1 MSKKN
6 KLGLYDLETL
16 PLNITKAEDMG
27 MLQWVLKLMNAS
39 HEKELLEKIPE
50 SFPKAELEA
59 EEKNLYEQ
67 YQSFGAALRLNEDGD
82 YTPDDVEQVMRHFIS
97 AHDKSFNAKGIKSL
111 DRGKYELDDEVA
123 YYIKESFLRYLDSP
137 QKKGDLDKAFKTVK
151 KGGVKKPF
159 PSALSGHVPEVIQ
172 KIMNEFMD
180 SKEERVG
187 KPPLNITN
195 VIEGYS
201 ASEDIKLS
209 TLKDWWNEYHKN
221 ALVMFEISL
230 VFNKKEFTETHVKQ
244 IQDNFIADFRK

>member
-159 PSALSGHVPEVIQ
+159 PSALSGHVP
-172 KIMNEFMD
+172 D
-180 SKEERVG
+180 
-187 KPPLNITN
+187 
-195 VIEGYS
+195 
-201 ASEDIKLS
+201 DIKKMTEIIMTDPYP
-209 TLKDWWNEYHKN
+209 TLDAALEIVSGGVKGEKSNLKRYWRNYKFN
-221 ALVMFEISL
+221 ALPYFEMKL
-230 VFNKKEFTETHVKQ
+230 RLKNLDFTDEMEDQ
-244 IQDNFIADFRK
+244 IRKYFIEDFRK

>member
-67 YQSFGAALRLNEDGD
+67 YQSFDAALRLNEDGD

-159 PSALSGHVPEVIQ
+159 LSAKQGFVPDDMKKMVDIIMSDPYPTLDSALEIV
-172 KIMNEFMD
+172 
-180 SKEERVG
+180 SKG
-187 KPPLNITN
+187 I
-195 VIEGYS
+195 
-201 ASEDIKLS
+201 ASKKS
-209 TLKDWWNEYHKN
+209 NLKRYWKEYKRN
-221 ALVMFEISL
+221 ALVMFELGLAI
-230 VFNKKEFTETHVKQ
+230 NNWDFTDEMVDQ
-244 IQDNFIADFRK
+244 IRKYFIEDFRK

>member
-111 DRGKYELDDEVA
+111 DRGHYELDDEVA

-137 QKKGDLDKAFKTVK
+137 QKKGDLDKAFKAVK
-151 KGGVKKPF
+151 LGGVKKPF
-159 PSALSGHVPEVIQ
+159 PSAKQGYVP
-172 KIMNEFMD
+172 D
-180 SKEERVG
+180 
-187 KPPLNITN
+187 
-195 VIEGYS
+195 
-201 ASEDIKLS
+201 DIKEMTDIIMTDPYP
-209 TLKDWWNEYHKN
+209 TLDSALEIVSKGNKAKKSNLKRYWKEYKRN
-221 ALVMFEISL
+221 ALVMFEL
-230 VFNKKEFTETHVKQ
+230 GLAVNNWDFTDEMVDQ
-244 IQDNFIADFRK
+244 IRKYFIEDFRKESRSN

>member
-137 QKKGDLDKAFKTVK
+137 QKKGDLDKAFKAVK
-151 KGGVKKPF
+151 LGGVKKPF
-159 PSALSGHVPEVIQ
+159 PSAKQGYVP
-172 KIMNEFMD
+172 D
-180 SKEERVG
+180 
-187 KPPLNITN
+187 
-195 VIEGYS
+195 
-201 ASEDIKLS
+201 DIKEMTDIIMTDPYP
-209 TLKDWWNEYHKN
+209 TLDSALEIVSKGNKAKKSNLKRYWKEYKRN
-221 ALVMFEISL
+221 ALVMFEL
-230 VFNKKEFTETHVKQ
+230 GLAVNNWDFTDEMVDQ
-244 IQDNFIADFRK
+244 IRKYFIEDFRKESRSN

>member
-67 YQSFGAALRLNEDGD
+67 YQSFGAALRLNDNDD

-111 DRGKYELDDEVA
+111 DRGHYELDDEVA

-159 PSALSGHVPEVIQ
+159 PSALSGHVP
-172 KIMNEFMD
+172 D
-180 SKEERVG
+180 
-187 KPPLNITN
+187 
-195 VIEGYS
+195 
-201 ASEDIKLS
+201 DIKKMTEIIMTDPYP
-209 TLKDWWNEYHKN
+209 TLDAALEIVSGGVKGEKSNLKRYWRNYKFN
-221 ALVMFEISL
+221 ALPYFEMKL
-230 VFNKKEFTETHVKQ
+230 RLKNLDFTDEMVDQ
-244 IQDNFIADFRK
+244 IRKYFIEDFRK

>member
-159 PSALSGHVPEVIQ
+159 PSALSGHVP
-172 KIMNEFMD
+172 D
-180 SKEERVG
+180 
-187 KPPLNITN
+187 
-195 VIEGYS
+195 
-201 ASEDIKLS
+201 DIKKMTEIIMTDPYP
-209 TLKDWWNEYHKN
+209 TLDAALEIVSGGVKGEKSNLKRYWRNYKFN
-221 ALVMFEISL
+221 ALPYFEMKL
-230 VFNKKEFTETHVKQ
+230 RLKNLDFTDEMVDQ
-244 IQDNFIADFRK
+244 IRKYFIEDFRKESRSN

>member
-1 MSKKN
+1 MPKKN

-137 QKKGDLDKAFKTVK
+137 QKKGDLDKAFKAVK
-151 KGGVKKPF
+151 LGGVKKPF
-159 PSALSGHVPEVIQ
+159 PSAKQGYVP
-172 KIMNEFMD
+172 D
-180 SKEERVG
+180 
-187 KPPLNITN
+187 
-195 VIEGYS
+195 
-201 ASEDIKLS
+201 DIKEMTDIIMTDPYP
-209 TLKDWWNEYHKN
+209 TLDSALEIVSKGNKAKKSNLKRYWKEYKRN
-221 ALVMFEISL
+221 ALVMFEL
-230 VFNKKEFTETHVKQ
+230 GLAVNNWDFTDEMVDQ
-244 IQDNFIADFRK
+244 IRKYFIEDFRKESRSN

>member
-1 MSKKN
+1 MPKKN

-137 QKKGDLDKAFKTVK
+137 QKKGDLDKAFKAVK
-151 KGGVKKPF
+151 LGGVKKPF
-159 PSALSGHVPEVIQ
+159 PSALSGHVP
-172 KIMNEFMD
+172 D
-180 SKEERVG
+180 
-187 KPPLNITN
+187 
-195 VIEGYS
+195 
-201 ASEDIKLS
+201 DIKKMTEIIMTDPYP
-209 TLKDWWNEYHKN
+209 TLDAALEIVSGGVKGEKSNLKRYWRNYKFN
-221 ALVMFEISL
+221 ALPYFEMKL
-230 VFNKKEFTETHVKQ
+230 RLKNLDFTDEMVDQ
-244 IQDNFIADFRK
+244 IRKYFIEDFRKESRSN